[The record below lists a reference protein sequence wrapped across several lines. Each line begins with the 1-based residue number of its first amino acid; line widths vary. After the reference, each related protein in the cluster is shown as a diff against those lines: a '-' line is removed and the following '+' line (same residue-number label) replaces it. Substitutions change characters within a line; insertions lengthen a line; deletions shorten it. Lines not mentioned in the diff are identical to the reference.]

1 MTLLA
6 VIDQFGVSAPSYDE
20 ILTSLQNSYR
30 SIYGADIYIEPDSQ
44 DAQFLA
50 ILAILLKDKNDS
62 TIAVYNAFSPSTAQG
77 VGLSSVVKING
88 IRRLVPTF
96 SSAVVT
102 LVGSA
107 GTVINGGVVGDTI
120 AGSMWNLPATVVIPL
135 SGEIDVTAICITA
148 GAILAGPNT
157 ITRIMTP
164 TPGWQ
169 TATNPAS
176 AIPGAPVETDA
187 LLRRRQTRSTSISAI
202 TPREAIYAS
211 IADIAG
217 VQRLSVFDNSQSTA
231 DADGVPPHS
240 IAVVVE
246 GGDLSQ
252 IAAAIARTKSPGT
265 GTYGSSK
272 FIVFDS
278 KGVPNTINLT
288 ALSLVP
294 VHFRVNI
301 VALPGYVSTTGT
313 LIINT
318 VAQYLNEREIHETL
332 YSGRLWSPANLNGTA
347 ATDATGLPQTTL
359 DQLSNTYVVK
369 SVEIGRA
376 SDAMAETD
384 LVINFNEASYG
395 DVNNGSISV
404 VASV

>member
-30 SIYGADIYIEPDSQ
+30 SVYGADIYIEPDSQ

-107 GTVINGGVVGDTI
+107 GTVINGGVVGDII
-120 AGSMWNLPATVVIPL
+120 AGSSWNLPATVEIPL
-135 SGEIDVTAICITA
+135 SGEIDVTAVCITA

-169 TATNPAS
+169 TATNAAS

-246 GGDLSQ
+246 GGDLGQ

>member
-135 SGEIDVTAICITA
+135 SGEIDVTAVCITA

-169 TATNPAS
+169 TAHQCS
-176 AIPGAPVETDA
+176 K
-187 LLRRRQTRSTSISAI
+187 RY
-202 TPREAIYAS
+202 PRC
-211 IADIAG
+211 
-217 VQRLSVFDNSQSTA
+217 TC
-231 DADGVPPHS
+231 
-240 IAVVVE
+240 
-246 GGDLSQ
+246 
-252 IAAAIARTKSPGT
+252 
-265 GTYGSSK
+265 
-272 FIVFDS
+272 
-278 KGVPNTINLT
+278 
-288 ALSLVP
+288 
-294 VHFRVNI
+294 
-301 VALPGYVSTTGT
+301 
-313 LIINT
+313 
-318 VAQYLNEREIHETL
+318 
-332 YSGRLWSPANLNGTA
+332 
-347 ATDATGLPQTTL
+347 
-359 DQLSNTYVVK
+359 
-369 SVEIGRA
+369 
-376 SDAMAETD
+376 
-384 LVINFNEASYG
+384 
-395 DVNNGSISV
+395 
-404 VASV
+404 